1 MLMPM
6 MSIRYMRVFVCD
18 LFMPMP
24 MAVTTLWHRIMA
36 MTMVT
41 VFMRMRV
48 FVIHSFMHMLVLV
61 RFRKVNHHTN
71 EHQHAAKHKAPT
83 S

>member
-1 MLMPM
+1 
-6 MSIRYMRVFVCD
+6 MSVCMVDIGDVRMFMREG
-18 LFMPMP
+18 LMPMP

-61 RFRKVNHHTN
+61 PFRKMNHHTN
-71 EHQHAAKHKAPT
+71 EHQHAAKHQAPT